1 MRVRSASRGGREVFG
16 NLAAATA
23 SKEIG
28 RRSLACAVERHWFSV
43 GVIPTRFLS
52 LRPVALEAA
61 EGGNDFD

>member
-1 MRVRSASRGGREVFG
+1 MREVSNG
-16 NLAAATA
+16 V
-23 SKEIG
+23 G
-28 RRSLACAVERHWFSV
+28 RWSLTCAVERHWFSV